1 MKRPAAATVQSKSG
15 PSAKKKKKK
24 SKAHTK
30 AKKTAKKVHQ
40 KSVHVATM
48 SALPFR
54 KGAHGPRYYGSVT
67 VYTDSVNNLWRVKPG
82 PGERVHKMFHMK
94 ATEAESRKQ
103 WATVFAYVKSLKQ
116 T

>member
-1 MKRPAAATVQSKSG
+1 MHD
-15 PSAKKKKKK
+15 AK
-24 SKAHTK
+24 
-30 AKKTAKKVHQ
+30 
-40 KSVHVATM
+40 M
-48 SALPFR
+48 DALPFR
-54 KGAHGPRYYGSVT
+54 RGAHRPRYYGSVT
-67 VYTDSVNNLWRVKPG
+67 VYTDSVNHLWRVKPG

>member
-1 MKRPAAATVQSKSG
+1 MTPG
-15 PSAKKKKKK
+15 WMLCLSAEVP
-24 SKAHTK
+24 TDLGT
-30 AKKTAKKVHQ
+30 TA
-40 KSVHVATM
+40 
-48 SALPFR
+48 
-54 KGAHGPRYYGSVT
+54 VT
-67 VYTDSVNNLWRVKPG
+67 VYTDNVNNLWRVKPG